1 MFVYSVRTEG
11 SSTHPVMHLTDWPEI
26 STSNAHQLERSLGSA
41 LRSEIRKKFQAGA
54 SVPLPRTK
62 PSNGVNIHLSA
73 GESLKVLVHN
83 EIVKSRMTH
92 EALARSL
99 SIPAP
104 SLKHALDLEHPVDV
118 DLLSNVVAAVGKRL
132 IAYIS

>member
-1 MFVYSVRTEG
+1 MFVYSVRSEG

-26 STSNAHQLERSLGSA
+26 YSANASHLERSLGVA
-41 LRSEIRKKFQAGA
+41 LRTEIRRKFQAGTP
-54 SVPLPRTK
+54 VPLPRSK

-73 GESLKVLVHN
+73 SESLKVLVHN
-83 EIVKSRMTH
+83 ELVKNRMSH

-99 SIPAP
+99 RMPAP
-104 SLKHALDLEHPVDV
+104 SLTRALDLEQPVDV
-118 DLLSNVVAAVGKRL
+118 DLLSSMVAAVGKRL